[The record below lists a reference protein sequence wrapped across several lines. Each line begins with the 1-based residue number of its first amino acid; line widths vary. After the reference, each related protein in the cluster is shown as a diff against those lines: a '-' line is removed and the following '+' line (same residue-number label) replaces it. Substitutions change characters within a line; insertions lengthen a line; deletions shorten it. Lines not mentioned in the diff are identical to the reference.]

1 MTKPTPQTSKKAQL
15 IKLLGRSRGAAMS
28 DLESALGWQC
38 HSVRAAISGL
48 RKSGHTIERTTTK
61 SGSRYNLSKSL
72 KEEAVSKA
80 A

>member
-1 MTKPTPQTSKKAQL
+1 MTKPTPQTSKKTQL

-28 DLESALGWQC
+28 DLESALGWQS

-48 RKSGHTIERTTTK
+48 RKSGHVIERTATK
-61 SGSRYNLSKSL
+61 TGSRYRLARL
-72 KEEAVSKA
+72 PEEEAAAKA